1 MITEW
6 PVDGHMDKSGITY
19 LGIATRQPDGT
30 WHCLANV
37 GGALCRVEVT
47 LTPDPNNIEYVASLE
62 ARGLV

>member
-6 PVDGHMDKSGITY
+6 LVDGRIDRRGIRY

-30 WHCLANV
+30 WQCLADV

-47 LTPDPNNIEYVASLE
+47 LTPDPNDIEYVASLE
-62 ARGLV
+62 TRGLI